1 MTDHSEPPAKVE
13 NKDLADEAELQ
24 DTKPSAA
31 ESCFST
37 DLLRI
42 YYRRLFPYAD
52 MARWLSY
59 GNDRKLPGT
68 DASYLQRREFSFTLE
83 HDIYVRYQSFRDAAD
98 MEAAIRDKNP
108 HKIDIGAVYNVDPA
122 RRAAY
127 QGIGS
132 ESAFAPVE
140 RELVFDID
148 ISDYDDVRTCCS
160 GASVCTKCW
169 PLMTAAIK
177 VVDTALREDFG
188 FEHILWVF
196 SGRRG
201 VHCWV
206 CDRRARRLTNEQRS
220 AVAEY
225 FRVYK
230 GTEANGSKVS
240 FSGAALHPSLMR
252 AYDQVLR
259 GTFEGEVL
267 PNQELLSQ
275 PDTWKRVLNQLPD
288 QGAVCVPI
296 DPANCADFEPS
307 QAPTLSQLVGEINA
321 AHRASD
327 GSAAAATAAGIES
340 TSLAPFMEIFR
351 STFLRP
357 LLAASKVANLL
368 SGRFSQR
375 AQWGLHL
382 GIEINYNAWKIF
394 DVHSKETVAARD
406 VIFYERLTLPTY
418 LANLE
423 ENRDPTG
430 GFRGDRHFGS
440 AADEADWDE
449 QNVGNASEE
458 AGPLPHCSVPILID
472 DENPRDSVNAE
483 TYFDLADTGY
493 VTPAEVNTNEAER
506 IGPNFIPDPETGDE
520 AAYPADTTLPRYT
533 QSGLQILGLVTAV
546 HGTDTPKEPA
556 TVEQALG
563 GEHKEKWREAMD
575 KELKALQ
582 ERNTWKV
589 VPIGVARN
597 KTILTG
603 KWVFRVKTKADG
615 TIDKFKAR
623 WVVRGF
629 DQEHGRDFTETFAPV
644 SRHTSLRILLAV
656 AAMKKKKLRQI
667 DVANAFLYAPVDAEI
682 YVKLPHGSH
691 GEPNQVCQLQKSLY
705 EIKQAPRLWQQNLHA
720 RLTRIGFKQL
730 PHDQGMYRFTKD
742 DDYILLIVY
751 VDDLL
756 YIGSTDNVTTWFEG
770 ELQKDLTLTVSSTVT
785 QYLGLNIQE
794 GEDAIYLNAAKY
806 ADTIAKRFALTPT
819 IISTPYRYTA
829 GNDKA
834 ESALLKPAGIRNYQ
848 RKLGCLLFA
857 AVTCRPDLSYSAS
870 QLATYLKR
878 PEDEHMKEL
887 DRALH
892 YLDEIEKGRLEL
904 SYCPTSEMAADYLT
918 KKLGKSKFEY
928 CMLLTGQSHVTYSD
942 TPEVKGSVGNN

>member
-1 MTDHSEPPAKVE
+1 MGSPILSDENMTDHSEPPAKVE

-288 QGAVCVPI
+288 QELQDRMDATWRSDSRRASAAADVNVYRWQQLEATTRAAAKKNVSLRKAVEEIVFAFTYPRLDLEVSKHTNHLLKAPFCVHPKTGAVCVPI

-357 LLAASKVANLL
+357 LLAASK
-368 SGRFSQR
+368 G
-375 AQWGLHL
+375 
-382 GIEINYNAWKIF
+382 E
-394 DVHSKETVAARD
+394 
-406 VIFYERLTLPTY
+406 
-418 LANLE
+418 LE
-423 ENRDPTG
+423 
-430 GFRGDRHFGS
+430 
-440 AADEADWDE
+440 
-449 QNVGNASEE
+449 
-458 AGPLPHCSVPILID
+458 
-472 DENPRDSVNAE
+472 
-483 TYFDLADTGY
+483 
-493 VTPAEVNTNEAER
+493 
-506 IGPNFIPDPETGDE
+506 
-520 AAYPADTTLPRYT
+520 
-533 QSGLQILGLVTAV
+533 AV
-546 HGTDTPKEPA
+546 HKHKLHSGA
-556 TVEQALG
+556 NSRTVD
-563 GEHKEKWREAMD
+563 W
-575 KELKALQ
+575 
-582 ERNTWKV
+582 
-589 VPIGVARN
+589 
-597 KTILTG
+597 
-603 KWVFRVKTKADG
+603 
-615 TIDKFKAR
+615 
-623 WVVRGF
+623 
-629 DQEHGRDFTETFAPV
+629 
-644 SRHTSLRILLAV
+644 
-656 AAMKKKKLRQI
+656 
-667 DVANAFLYAPVDAEI
+667 
-682 YVKLPHGSH
+682 
-691 GEPNQVCQLQKSLY
+691 
-705 EIKQAPRLWQQNLHA
+705 
-720 RLTRIGFKQL
+720 
-730 PHDQGMYRFTKD
+730 
-742 DDYILLIVY
+742 
-751 VDDLL
+751 
-756 YIGSTDNVTTWFEG
+756 
-770 ELQKDLTLTVSSTVT
+770 
-785 QYLGLNIQE
+785 
-794 GEDAIYLNAAKY
+794 
-806 ADTIAKRFALTPT
+806 
-819 IISTPYRYTA
+819 
-829 GNDKA
+829 
-834 ESALLKPAGIRNYQ
+834 
-848 RKLGCLLFA
+848 
-857 AVTCRPDLSYSAS
+857 
-870 QLATYLKR
+870 
-878 PEDEHMKEL
+878 
-887 DRALH
+887 
-892 YLDEIEKGRLEL
+892 
-904 SYCPTSEMAADYLT
+904 
-918 KKLGKSKFEY
+918 
-928 CMLLTGQSHVTYSD
+928 
-942 TPEVKGSVGNN
+942 